1 MSENALCKLKKIGQS
16 VWLDFISRDLIQS
29 GQLKKLVENDCVCGV
44 TVNPTIFEQAMVD
57 SDLYDEDIR
66 SMLSQGV
73 SIADIYHKLMVADVV
88 EASKILWPL
97 YEKSGGLDGYVSVEV
112 APKYARDAKNT
123 IKEAHELWS
132 QANHQPNIMIKV
144 PGTEEGRE
152 AIRHLTAEG
161 FNINV
166 TLLFSPDQYKKSA
179 DAYLAGIKQRADANA
194 AIDKINSVASVF
206 ISRIDTLVDK
216 KLEELILTKA
226 ADKNMLEN
234 LKGKIGVAIVKE
246 TYHEYKEL
254 LKSNRWKDLA
264 ACNANPQ
271 RVLWASTSTKNP
283 AYSDV
288 KYVEELIAAMSIN
301 TMPLKTLSAF
311 RDYENVRETIEDNYG
326 EAKENLALL
335 EKAGINLGEV
345 FSTLEEEG
353 IQKFEASYEHL
364 FAMLEEKCEKMMAA

>member
-1 MSENALCKLKKIGQS
+1 MSESALCKLKKMGQS

-29 GQLKKLVENDCVCGV
+29 GQLKELVKNDCVCGV
-44 TVNPTIFEQAMVD
+44 TVNPTIFEQAMVG
-57 SDLYDEDIR
+57 SDLYNEDI
-66 SMLSQGV
+66 SNMLSKGFE
-73 SIADIYHKLMVADVV
+73 IADIYHKLMVADVV

-97 YEKSGGLDGYVSVEV
+97 YEKSNGLDGYVSIEV
-112 APKYARDAKNT
+112 APKYAHDAKNT

-132 QANHQPNIMIKV
+132 QANHLQNIMIKV
-144 PGTEEGRE
+144 PGTEEGQK

-166 TLLFSPDQYKKSA
+166 TLLFSPGQYKKSA
-179 DAYLAGIKQRADANA
+179 DAYLAGIKQRADANS

-216 KLEELILTKA
+216 KLDDLISRKA
-226 ADKNMLEN
+226 EDKKALEN
-234 LKGKIGVAIVKE
+234 LKGKIGVAIVKQ
-246 TYHEYKEL
+246 TYREYKEL
-254 LKSNRWKDLA
+254 LKSKRWKDLA

-283 AYSDV
+283 AYSEV
-288 KYVEELIAAMSIN
+288 KYVEELMASMSIN

-311 RDYENVRETIEDNYG
+311 RDYENVRETIEDNYD
-326 EAKENLALL
+326 EAKEDLALV
-335 EKAGINLGEV
+335 EKAGLNLNEV

-353 IQKFEASYEHL
+353 IQKFEDSYKHL
-364 FAMLEEKCEKMMAA
+364 FSMLEEKCENMRAA